1 MRKLVGIATISLA
14 CCVAMNANESKEEF
28 FGYSGSVGT
37 FSKIGFND
45 AKIDTQK
52 GIYPTDTFTTLFG
65 RVDTTYNFKSF
76 FSSDSVSVLKAGL
89 GIAGGAL
96 IYDSTRY
103 DGQSELY
110 SNGSGL
116 NKAYVGAWYGNGGVG
131 GAAGGVRNY
140 ILQNAFIDFQSEYF
154 NLKGGRY
161 ESGWDYF
168 SGFTQGF
175 QADVHFSVSDADALK
190 FWWFSSWGRA
200 FAYSQW
206 FLDFYA
212 PKSSTKKNGDA
223 VNLGI
228 HAGGLDYTH
237 GTITTDN
244 GVKSGMSVLVR
255 PWTQFYPS
263 LFNAA
268 GGKIDYQQ
276 YFGNGYGVG
285 VIAQGYALTAIKKG
299 GDALNDKVDDLSG
312 NLNVILQ
319 GFINEYTVRLGFYKN
334 FGSAG
339 AHIGTYGNPL
349 GIDQWTGSVYDIGPS
364 LNDIT
369 SRNAFSVYLS
379 GGGSH
384 SFEVGTFSWE
394 ILGRYTTAPRSDEAS
409 IALWLKQ
416 AFNNGFALG
425 LKLEWLNDTTKAG
438 YNTGA
443 GLGDKT
449 AKSLSAK
456 RTDDRSHAFIT
467 LDYNF

>member
-14 CCVAMNANESKEEF
+14 CCMAMNANESKEEF

-37 FSKIGFND
+37 FSKIGFNN

-103 DGQSELY
+103 DGQSGIY

-131 GAAGGVRNY
+131 GAGGGVRNY

-161 ESGWDYF
+161 ESGQDYF

-212 PKSSTKKNGDA
+212 PNSSKTKNGKD
-223 VNLGI
+223 VNLGT

-237 GTITTDN
+237 STITADN

-276 YFGNGYGVG
+276 YFGNGVGVG
-285 VIAQGYALTAIKKG
+285 LTVQGYALSAIKKG
-299 GDALNDKVDDLSG
+299 GKEFSGKGDKIDDLSG
-312 NLNVILQ
+312 NLNVILSS
-319 GFINEYTVRLGFYKN
+319 FVDNYTVKLGVYKN

-339 AHIGTYGNPL
+339 AYIGTYGNPL
-349 GIDQWTGSVYDIGPS
+349 GIDQWTATVYDIGPS
-364 LNDIT
+364 LSDIT

-394 ILGRYTTAPRSDEAS
+394 ILGRYTNSPRSDEAS
-409 IALWLKQ
+409 VALWLKQ

-425 LKLEWLNDTTKAG
+425 LKLEWLSDTTKAG
-438 YNTGA
+438 YA
-443 GLGDKT
+443 IYDAEKPLK
-449 AKSLSAK
+449 AQ

>member
-1 MRKLVGIATISLA
+1 MRKFLGIATISLA
-14 CCVAMNANESKEEF
+14 CVVAMANENKEEF

-37 FSKIGFND
+37 FTKVGFNS
-45 AKIDTQK
+45 AKIDADK
-52 GIYPTDTFTTLFG
+52 GIYPTDSFTTLLG
-65 RVDTTYNFKSF
+65 RVDTTYNFKAF
-76 FSSDSVSVLKAGL
+76 FESDSVSVLKAGL
-89 GIAGGAL
+89 GIAGNAL
-96 IYDSTRY
+96 IWDSTRN
-103 DGQSELY
+103 DGISGIY
-110 SNGSGL
+110 ANGSGA
-116 NKAYVGAWYGNGGVG
+116 NSAYVGAWYGNGNVG
-131 GAAGGVRNY
+131 GASGGLRNY
-140 ILQNAFIDFQSEYF
+140 MLQNAYIDFQSEYF

-175 QADVHFSVSDADALK
+175 QADVHFNVSSADALK

-212 PKSSTKKNGDA
+212 PKASTNNKGES

-237 GTITTDN
+237 STITVDN
-244 GVKSGMSVLVR
+244 GVKNGMSLLVR

-268 GGKIDYQQ
+268 GGKLDYQQ
-276 YFGNGYGVG
+276 YFGNGVGVG
-285 VIAQGYALTAIKKG
+285 LIVQGYALSAIKKG
-299 GDALNDKVDDLSG
+299 EAAFGDKVDDLSG
-312 NLNVILQ
+312 NLNVILTS
-319 GFINEYTVRLGFYKN
+319 FIDSYNVKLGVYKN
-334 FGSAG
+334 FGNAG

-349 GIDQWTGSVYDIGPS
+349 GIDQWTATVYDIGPS
-364 LNDIT
+364 LSDIT
-369 SRNAFSVYLS
+369 SRNALSVYLS

-394 ILGRYTTAPRSDEAS
+394 LLGRYTNSPRSDEGS
-409 IALWLKQ
+409 IALWLRQ

-425 LKLEWLNDTTKAG
+425 LKLEWLSDTTKAG
-438 YNTGA
+438 YA
-443 GLGDKT
+443 IYD
-449 AKSLSAK
+449 AKKPLKAQ